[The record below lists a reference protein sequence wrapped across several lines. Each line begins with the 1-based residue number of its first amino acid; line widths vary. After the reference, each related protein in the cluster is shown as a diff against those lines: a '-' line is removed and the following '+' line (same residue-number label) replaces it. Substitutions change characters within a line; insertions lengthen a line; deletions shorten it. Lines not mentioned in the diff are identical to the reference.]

1 MAGLDLS
8 GDIMRYAGPLLIFLL
23 LLLTAS
29 PQIAPAKTGAKTGA
43 LAEIDAKL
51 RTNFPQ
57 VESISAADLQ
67 TRMGHKDAPI
77 ILDVR
82 EKDEFES
89 AICKA
94 RSASIQMRVRTMCWL
109 PSVRNSAVVMWYF
122 IARSASVQPSS
133 RHGYGTICS
142 NGAQRGSSI

>member
-1 MAGLDLS
+1 
-8 GDIMRYAGPLLIFLL
+8 MRHIRPLLIFLL

-43 LAEIDAKL
+43 QTGALAEIDAKL

-67 TRMGHKDAPI
+67 ARMGRKDAPI

-82 EKDEFES
+82 EKDEFAVSHLQGAIRVDPNARANDVFS
-89 AICKA
+89 ANC
-94 RSASIQMRVRTMCWL
+94 
-109 PSVRNSAVVMWYF
+109 F
-122 IARSASVQPSS
+122 
-133 RHGYGTICS
+133 
-142 NGAQRGSSI
+142 